1 MDDESLLL
9 LLAEIRHQSI
19 STAID
24 AEILR
29 RELGGRPVTKAD
41 TAQVRRLAAVA
52 HRYRAEIDM
61 AWRHQYER
69 TLRGA
74 IKAALMRWLTR

>member
-29 RELGGRPVTKAD
+29 RELGGRPMTEEDAVRI
-41 TAQVRRLAAVA
+41 RRLAAVS
-52 HRYRAEIDM
+52 HRYRAELDI
-61 AWRHQYER
+61 AWRHHYER

-74 IKAALMRWLTR
+74 IKAALLRWLVR